1 MADRSQRSR
10 LLHGLAACGGGL
22 LLTGAAH
29 AAGGGDS
36 ANTFLWIVLFLVAA
50 RLGGLVER
58 FNLPGVLGE
67 LVAGIVLGNL
77 GLLGIEAVEPLK
89 TDALIAFIAHLGVV
103 VLLLQVGLESNLKEL
118 MAVGG
123 RAFAVAAIG
132 VVVPFALGALIAGPL
147 LLPGLDVKTYLFLG
161 AALSATSV
169 GITGRVFR
177 DMHQLTSVEARV
189 VLGAAVIDDVMGL
202 IILAVLSALV
212 KEGSISGG
220 AVLWTTVG
228 AVLFLAGAIVL
239 GRWLAPY
246 LSRALAAADAGAGMQ
261 FTLVIG
267 LGLFLAWLAQA
278 IGLASI
284 VGAFAAG
291 LVLEPAMLRHFAEP
305 AVVRDIRRLLEADGA
320 VERGGAAGAV
330 ERSGAVV
337 PDGAAAQSVAE
348 RRPRSGALGADVS
361 AAVHARLD
369 DYAGHHHRSL
379 IDPIGYLFVPVFFVY
394 TGMQVN
400 LASFTDP
407 AIVLSALGI
416 TAAAIAGKLVAGLA
430 AGTAGKWLVGWGMVP
445 RGEVGLI
452 FAMTGR
458 ELGVIDDSVFAVIV
472 IMTVLT
478 TLAAPPVL
486 QVLLRRR
493 ARQARRESH

>member
-1 MADRSQRSR
+1 M
-10 LLHGLAACGGGL
+10 
-22 LLTGAAH
+22 
-29 AAGGGDS
+29 
-36 ANTFLWIVLFLVAA
+36 FLWIVLFLVAA

-58 FNLPGVLGE
+58 FKLPGVLGE

-103 VLLLQVGLESNLKEL
+103 ILLLQVGLESNLKEL
-118 MAVGG
+118 AAVGG

-220 AVLWTTVG
+220 AVLWTTVE
-228 AVLFLAGAIVL
+228 AVLFLAGAILL

-305 AVVRDIRRLLEADGA
+305 AVVRDIRRLLK
-320 VERGGAAGAV
+320 
-330 ERSGAVV
+330 

-348 RRPRSGALGADVS
+348 RGPRSGALGADVT

-369 DYAGHHHRSL
+369 VYAGHHHRSL

-400 LASFTDP
+400 LASFMDL
-407 AIVLSALGI
+407 AIVLTALGI

-486 QVLLRRR
+486 QALLRRR
-493 ARQARRESH
+493 ALRGSD